1 MTVNVKIVVMEHLWC
16 DFLLFFNTKNIATD
30 CSNRLP
36 PCCDLQFRLFDSQ
49 IFGQGVVLT
58 LT

>member
-1 MTVNVKIVVMEHLWC
+1 MTVNVKIVVLEHLWC

-36 PCCDLQFRLFDSQ
+36 PCCDLQFRLFDS
-49 IFGQGVVLT
+49 
-58 LT
+58 